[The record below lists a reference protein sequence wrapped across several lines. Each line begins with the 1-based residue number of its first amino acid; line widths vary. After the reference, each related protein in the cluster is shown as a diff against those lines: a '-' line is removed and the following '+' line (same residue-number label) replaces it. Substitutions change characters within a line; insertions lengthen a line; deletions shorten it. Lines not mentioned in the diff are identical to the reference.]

1 MTSSISLPSP
11 FELPYIKNLK
21 LVKLEI
27 KPFLYNIVYNYTR
40 PLSFGNEPYTLETIP
55 LIREHLDSYLFYIRH
70 RSTIVSTEYPSFQIN
85 FSHQETSSI
94 RTYRKTIN
102 PNQSPNSYSGS
113 LPCFLNKVKEFNI
126 TLENPKFSPNALEE
140 LEQYI
145 HNFEVEDLERLIV
158 THNNPHYCLQTD
170 IVQIQNF
177 LYHYFK
183 DIALN
188 EQTISQTKLLSLF
201 LRKYFRF
208 NYQLIW
214 SLQDQPAF
222 AAFHNHFTAD

>member
-1 MTSSISLPSP
+1 MTSSISPPSP
-11 FELPYIKNLK
+11 FEIPYIENAK

-27 KPFLYNIVYNYTR
+27 KPFLYNILYNYTR
-40 PLSFGNEPYTLETIP
+40 PLSFENEPYTLETIP

-70 RSTIVSTEYPSFQIN
+70 RSTIAFTEYPSFQIT
-85 FSHQETSSI
+85 FLHQETSSI

-102 PNQSPNSYSGS
+102 PINHQIPIRVVFHA
-113 LPCFLNKVKEFNI
+113 FLNKVKEFNK

-158 THNNPHYCLQTD
+158 THNNPHHWSQTK

-177 LYHYFK
+177 LYHRYNIK
-183 DIALN
+183 
-188 EQTISQTKLLSLF
+188 
-201 LRKYFRF
+201 
-208 NYQLIW
+208 
-214 SLQDQPAF
+214 
-222 AAFHNHFTAD
+222 